1 MQRVVIQQQYGGS
14 PEVGH
19 SSLSPV
25 YDKPDPVDERALIAT
40 DSDLA
45 VERVVY
51 TC

>member
-1 MQRVVIQQQYGGS
+1 MQKVVIQQHCGGS
-14 PEVGH
+14 PDLGH

-45 VERVVY
+45 VHVLIG
-51 TC
+51 